1 MFDLILYCLL
11 TKDTTFQEAVA
22 ELSSQVK
29 KKSHALGEA
38 ARKVGDM
45 RQTLDCTW
53 TIVQKTGSGLGA
65 PR

>member
-1 MFDLILYCLL
+1 M
-11 TKDTTFQEAVA
+11 
-22 ELSSQVK
+22 K